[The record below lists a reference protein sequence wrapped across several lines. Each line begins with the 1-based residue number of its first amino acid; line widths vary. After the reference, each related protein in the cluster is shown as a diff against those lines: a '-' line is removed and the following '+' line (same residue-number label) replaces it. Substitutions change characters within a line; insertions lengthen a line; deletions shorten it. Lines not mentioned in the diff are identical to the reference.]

1 MIFFTY
7 KFVRPQ
13 SYVLWPNGGKRMNYL
28 VPSILS
34 ADFCELGTQ
43 LDIIGKSSVE
53 HLHVDIMD
61 GMFVPSI
68 SFGMP
73 VLECVRKR
81 TDLFLDVHMMVE
93 RPERYVDEFMRLG
106 ADGIT
111 IHVEACDCIYKT
123 LEHIRS
129 LGGKR
134 GIAINPETPIEHA
147 FPYIEH
153 VDMVLVMTVH
163 PGFGGQ
169 SYDKIRSIRSEIN
182 KRGLPVDV
190 EIDGG
195 VRLENLKRNLDVGA
209 NMIVTGSA
217 VFKGDIE
224 NNIKVFLSRMKQ
236 EA

>member
-1 MIFFTY
+1 
-7 KFVRPQ
+7 
-13 SYVLWPNGGKRMNYL
+13 MNYL
-28 VPSILS
+28 APSILS

-43 LDIIGKSSVE
+43 LDIIGKSSVK
-53 HLHVDIMD
+53 HLHIDVMD

-93 RPERYVDEFMRLG
+93 RPERYVEEFMRLG

-123 LEHIRS
+123 LERIRS

-134 GIAINPETPIEHA
+134 GIAINPDTPIEHV
-147 FPYIEH
+147 FPYIEN
-153 VDMVLVMTVH
+153 VDMILVMTVQ

-169 SYDKIRSIRSEIN
+169 SYIPKCYDKIRDVRRELD
-182 KRGLPVDV
+182 KKGLSVDV

-195 VRLENLKRNLDVGA
+195 VRLENLRQNLDAGA

-217 VFKGDIE
+217 VFKGDIA
-224 NNIKVFLSRMKQ
+224 NNINAFLNIMK
-236 EA
+236 E